1 MWPAIAGLAGSVL
14 GFLGQESQN
23 DAMAEA
29 AEGAGMPMWDPR
41 QEARLFGGTAWNPQM
56 PLVNADAMNYG
67 NAMMGGYNP
76 ATGPQ
81 GPMSFQDILK
91 QLLTTPGDDEP
102 QSNGIQGLLGYGNLG
117 APSAAPPPLMQSN
130 PYYGGANVD
139 RPDNLV
145 YNLYG
150 SPVPNQ
156 QQWGQ
161 PAPQQQV
168 VAPQIQQNPQGA
180 NYGGQANPRAGNY
193 MDLLGGY

>member
-1 MWPAIAGLAGSVL
+1 MWGALAGLAGSAL

-29 AEGAGMPMWDPR
+29 AEGAGMPIWDPR

-56 PLVNADAMNYG
+56 PQVNADAMNYG
-67 NAMMGGYNP
+67 NALMGGYNP

-81 GPMSFQDILK
+81 GPMNFEDMLSG
-91 QLLTTPGDDEP
+91 LLGGEEV
-102 QSNGIQGLLGYGNLG
+102 QGQGMSGLLGYGGPG

-168 VAPQIQQNPQGA
+168 FAPQIPQGA
-180 NYGGQANPRAGNY
+180 NYGGQADPRPGNY